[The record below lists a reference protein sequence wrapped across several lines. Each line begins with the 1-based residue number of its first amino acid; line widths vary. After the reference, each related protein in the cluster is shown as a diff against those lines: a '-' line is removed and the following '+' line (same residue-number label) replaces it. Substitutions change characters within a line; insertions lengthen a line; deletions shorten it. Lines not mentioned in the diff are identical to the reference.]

1 MNAKKQ
7 HGKGLAG
14 FLSGLLLATAAII
27 GILFFLNKDGKNSF
41 KESARQEK
49 TASRPEILS
58 PEGNEE
64 SESGS
69 KPKQSDAE
77 QDSKPSDAGPK
88 NASERQSVESEDES
102 AKAETEQQ
110 RNDESEE
117 DKAVVALPPKKQSEQ
132 TAPKSENDT
141 KQSAKSASDGL
152 VGNVDSDRKAAQEQA
167 DKKAVDR
174 KSQEQKAP
182 VDKKGQTSAKPATGG
197 AKDQKQKDADKRTDT
212 KKSGTTKEN
221 ARKTAKPT
229 PEEILDSGS
238 VEKARE
244 AAREKRREEERAR
257 RVIEA
262 DNGKNKAERKAKSS
276 DGQAK
281 SGRKVYLQMGS
292 YNQRGQADSQRAKL
306 AMMGVSAGVVE
317 SEVNGKTVYRL
328 QSGAIDSAEA
338 KRIQQTLQRN
348 GVSSFTR
355 SAK

>member
-41 KESARQEK
+41 KEAARPEK
-49 TASRPEILS
+49 TVSGPEVLS

-64 SESGS
+64 SESGG
-69 KPKQSDAE
+69 KPEQGGGE
-77 QDSKPSDAGPK
+77 QDSKPSDAK
-88 NASERQSVESEDES
+88 QTNESERQTVEPEDGS
-102 AKAETEQQ
+102 AKTEPQ
-110 RNDESEE
+110 RSDEAGE
-117 DKAVVALPPKKQSEQ
+117 DKTVTVPPKNQSEQ
-132 TAPKSENDT
+132 AESTPKSEKET
-141 KQSAKSASDGL
+141 KQPAKSASDS
-152 VGNVDSDRKAAQEQA
+152 VVSDTETDRKTGQEQA
-167 DKKAVDR
+167 DKKAVER
-174 KSQEQKAP
+174 KHREQKVPA
-182 VDKKGQTSAKPATGG
+182 DKKGQASVKPAADK
-197 AKDQKQKDADKRTDT
+197 AKEQKQKEADKRADA
-212 KKSGTTKEN
+212 KKSGMAKEN

-262 DNGKNKAERKAKSS
+262 DNSGTKAERKAKSS